1 MSMQFFYTSTCGL
14 LKNNIEEQRKKLSS
28 YKKHLTK
35 VATSKTYTDLECSI
49 VLPYDETHA
58 QMAKKLV
65 KQKVKKTLKYIFVVG
80 IGGSNLGTKAVYD
93 TLRGYQDMCGVPRF
107 PKMFFLDT
115 VDPEI
120 LGSYQKLLAS
130 IHSPE
135 EILINIISKSGGTTE
150 TILNAEYMYGWLRK
164 KFPHIQDRVVVTT
177 DKDSLLWKEATQKN
191 IACLPIPALV
201 GGRYSVFSTVGL
213 FPLAVAGCDISSLL
227 SGAREVKKDTA
238 QTSAS
243 ILYLHAKKGNSI
255 NDNFFFHPE
264 LESLGKW
271 YRQLLGESIGKES
284 RDGSRVGIT
293 PTVSLGSVDLHSVG
307 QLYLGGPRDKIT
319 TFVYTKKSA
328 TQKSIS
334 HPRLFDRI
342 IPELQGLSAQDVMS
356 AIFQGVQV
364 AYKKQSL
371 PYMTVLLPDISEHS
385 LGMYLQWKMIEMM
398 YLGKLFDVNAFDQ
411 PHVELYKKET
421 KRILMSR

>member
-1 MSMQFFYTSTCGL
+1 MQFFYKPTCGL
-14 LKNNIEEQRKKLSS
+14 SVKEIQEYTKLLSP
-28 YKKHLTK
+28 YKKHLAK
-35 VATSKTYTDLECSI
+35 VASSKAYTDPECSLS
-49 VLPYDETHA
+49 LPYDETHIHA
-58 QMAKKLV
+58 VHALV
-65 KQKVKKTLKYIFVVG
+65 KQKVKKTLKYIFVIG

-93 TLRGYQDMCGVPRF
+93 ALRGYQDVCGMGKL

-120 LGSYQKLLAS
+120 LTTYQKLIAS
-130 IHSPE
+130 IHAPE

-150 TILNAEYMYGWLRK
+150 TMQNAEYMYAWLKK
-164 KFPHIQDRVVVTT
+164 KFSHIQERIVVTT
-177 DKDSLLWKEATQKN
+177 DKDSLLWKESARKN
-191 IACLPIPALV
+191 ISCSPIPALV
-201 GGRYSVFSTVGL
+201 GGRYSVLSTVGL
-213 FPLAVAGCDISSLL
+213 FPLTAAGFNISALL
-227 SGAREVKKDTA
+227 AGARETEKNTA
-238 QTSAS
+238 LVSA
-243 ILYLHAKKGNSI
+243 ITLYLHAKKGNTI

-319 TFVYTKKSA
+319 TFVCTAQS
-328 TQKSIS
+328 TRQKAILGG
-334 HPRLFDRI
+334 RLFPAI
-342 IPELQGLSAQDVMS
+342 IPKLQGLAAQDVMS

-371 PYMTVLLPDISEHS
+371 PYVTVLLPDISERS
-385 LGMYLQWKMIEMM
+385 LGMYFQYKMIEMM
-398 YLGKLFDVNAFDQ
+398 YLGKLFEVNAFDQ

-421 KRILMSR
+421 KQILEKK